1 MKQGWEIKKLGDIA
15 KFYRGLTYSKGDEVP
30 SSTNM
35 VLRSNNVD
43 LETNALVYDDMK
55 CLREDL
61 LVDEDK
67 KVKANSILICMS
79 NGSKQHIGKV
89 AYIQDNIDYA
99 FGGFMGLIVPTKD
112 IEGKYL
118 YYSCVSHH
126 FKHFL
131 AGIGNG
137 IGITNLRFSDLSSY
151 CVPVPP
157 IAEQEKIVAELDCL
171 SGIIEKKKQ
180 QLKELDALAQSIFY
194 EMFGDPVE
202 NDKGWE
208 TAKLKDSVVEMFL
221 GPFGSALKTE
231 CYVDKDASY
240 CMVYEQK
247 HAIRKTLN
255 LETHYINQ
263 SKYNE
268 LKRFE
273 VHSGDFIMSCRGTI
287 GEIYRLPNDAP
298 MGIIHPSVM
307 KIRIKEDIYNP
318 IFFNRLLSRII
329 KNETTSGNCV
339 QMAITAKEL
348 GARKPIL
355 PPLKIQQDFA
365 SKIESI
371 EKQKELIAQ
380 SIKETETLF
389 NSRMDYY
396 FN

>member
-1 MKQGWEIKKLGDIA
+1 MKQGWEIKKLGEVCDFQGGSQPPKEEWISEEREGYVRMLQIRDFTQTRSVEA
-15 KFYRGLTYSKGDEVP
+15 EYVKITNRLKFCQSDDVLIGRYGASVGKILTGLSGAYNVAIMKSIPNSKVLMKPFFKYFLSSP
-30 SSTNM
+30 SFQDFLLQASAM
-35 VLRSNNVD
+35 RAAQAGFS
-43 LETNALVYDDMK
+43 K
-55 CLREDL
+55 ED
-61 LVDEDK
+61 
-67 KVKANSILICMS
+67 
-79 NGSKQHIGKV
+79 
-89 AYIQDNIDYA
+89 IQDYP
-99 FGGFMGLIVPTKD
+99 L
-112 IEGKYL
+112 
-118 YYSCVSHH
+118 
-126 FKHFL
+126 
-131 AGIGNG
+131 
-137 IGITNLRFSDLSSY
+137 
-151 CVPVPP
+151 PVPP

-180 QLKELDALAQSIFY
+180 QLKELDNLAQSIFY

-208 TAKLKDSVVEMFL
+208 TAKLKDSVIEMFL

-247 HAIRKTLN
+247 HAIKKTLN

-287 GEIYRLPNDAP
+287 GEIYRLPDDAP

-307 KIRIKEDIYNP
+307 KIRIKEDVYNP
-318 IFFNRLLSRII
+318 IFFNKLLSRII

-355 PPLKIQQDFA
+355 PPLKIQQGFA
-365 SKIESI
+365 SKIKVI
-371 EKQKELIAQ
+371 EKQKELIAH
-380 SIKETETLF
+380 SIKEAETLF

>member
-1 MKQGWEIKKLGDIA
+1 MKQGWKTCKFADVFDLQMGKTPSRDNPTYWGDDNMWVSIADMNEQKYMSATKEGITDVAVQESGIKPIPKGTVIMSFKL
-15 KFYRGLTYSKGDEVP
+15 S
-30 SSTNM
+30 
-35 VLRSNNVD
+35 
-43 LETNALVYDDMK
+43 
-55 CLREDL
+55 
-61 LVDEDK
+61 
-67 KVKANSILICMS
+67 
-79 NGSKQHIGKV
+79 IGKV
-89 AYIQDNIDYA
+89 SIATSKLYTNEAIM
-99 FGGFMGLIVPTKD
+99 GFIEKEEGTLVP
-112 IEGKYL
+112 EYL
-118 YYSCVSHH
+118 YYYL
-126 FKHFL
+126 KGYKWEGANKAAMGMTL
-131 AGIGNG
+131 NKKTIAENTI
-137 IGITNLRFSDLSSY
+137 SY
-151 CVPVPP
+151 PP